1 MNQARVLIKRHDESE
16 LRAAPT
22 VRRQRRHVRRW
33 LVVAGLVAT
42 VWAAVAA
49 MTGVSA
55 QEELQEARAA
65 VRGVEEALADQDLER
80 ARVELAGAATHARNA
95 ATDLRRPY
103 MVPLRLVP
111 LLGPNLRSATALADA
126 VESTAESAGA
136 LADGLVPLTGSA
148 VEMGDR
154 EVSLAHVHQLAA
166 PLHDLSEALTTS
178 TIAVAAVDSR
188 WLIRPLAEARSSF
201 LELATPLAA
210 SVGTAAEITEVLP
223 TFLGAEAPKRYLLGA
238 ASLSELRASGGLMG
252 SWTVLHADDS
262 RLAFD
267 DFADIDELKSLED
280 DVAAPSEEYAER
292 YRSVGSLREWRNAN
306 LTPDFPS
313 SAQVML
319 EMWEGQGRPA
329 LDGVIL
335 VDSVVFARL
344 VEGSDALE
352 IPDVGT
358 VEADDILRF
367 VALDA
372 YAAFED
378 DAERKRALG
387 AVATSSFTRLFD
399 LLDTEDLPRLLSL
412 GPSLVEGGHVRVY
425 TRDDDV
431 QSVFADVGIDGALI
445 ATEGEMAGVFV
456 NNVAGNKVDWFT
468 RRSIEHH
475 VRLLPEGLTE
485 ATVSVGFDNRAPRE
499 GYPRHVLG
507 PWTPHTEAGDNLS
520 LVNIVCGRGCE
531 HLPVSDDAT
540 DGGTEM
546 GHPVADLRVLVP
558 AGQRRT
564 VTHRTQ
570 TTGGWHVDD
579 GDIVVPVV
587 HLLQPTLHQSALRV
601 RLTPPPGWVPA
612 ESPSGAEFADGDLV
626 WDTVGSGREE
636 LTFRLARVPSSSGEA
651 SGRPSRSAYEL
662 FGRQGSE
669 TVHDDERD

>member
-1 MNQARVLIKRHDESE
+1 VSEGRALIERPDQSQP
-16 LRAAPT
+16 LAAVT
-22 VRRQRRHVRRW
+22 VRRQRPPVGRW

-42 VWAAVAA
+42 VWAAAA
-49 MTGVSA
+49 VMTGMSA
-55 QEELQEARAA
+55 QGELQEAGVA
-65 VRGVEEALADQDLER
+65 VRSVEEALTDQDLER
-80 ARVELAGAATHARNA
+80 ARVELAGAVTHARSA
-95 ATDLRRPY
+95 AADLRRPH
-103 MVPLRLVP
+103 MVPLRVVP
-111 LLGPNLRSATALADA
+111 LLGPNLKSATALADA
-126 VESTAESAGA
+126 VESTAESAGS
-136 LADGLVPLTGSA
+136 LADGLARLADGA
-148 VEMGDR
+148 EERGDR

-166 PLHDLSEALTTS
+166 PLHELSEALATS
-178 TIAVAAVDSR
+178 TAAVAAADSR
-188 WLIRPLAEARSSF
+188 WLVRPLAEARGSF
-201 LELATPLAA
+201 LEFATPLAT
-210 SVGTAAEITEVLP
+210 SVGIAAEVTEVLP
-223 TFLGAEAPKRYLLGA
+223 TFLGVEEPKRYLLGA
-238 ASLSELRASGGLMG
+238 ASLSELRASGGLIG
-252 SWTVLHADDS
+252 SWSELRADDS

-267 DFADIDELKSLED
+267 DFADIDELKSLEV

-292 YRSVGSLREWRNAN
+292 YRSVGGLREWRNAN

-329 LDGVIL
+329 LDGVIV

-344 VEGSDALE
+344 VEGTDALE

-358 VEADDILRF
+358 VEAEDILRF

-399 LLDTEDLPRLLSL
+399 LLDTEDLPRLLTL
-412 GPSLVEGGHVRVY
+412 APSLVEGGHVRVY
-425 TRDDDV
+425 TRDGDV

-468 RRSIEHH
+468 RRRIEHH
-475 VRLLPEGLTE
+475 VRLLPEGRTE
-485 ATVSVGFDNRAPRE
+485 ATVSVGFDNRAPRD

-507 PWTPHTEAGDNLS
+507 PWTPHTAAGDNLS
-520 LVNIVCGRGCE
+520 LVNVLCGVGCE
-531 HLPVSDDAT
+531 HLPVSDGAT
-540 DGGTEM
+540 DGGTDR

-570 TTGGWHVDD
+570 TTGGWHIDD

-587 HLLQPTLHQSALRV
+587 HLLQPTLHPSALRV

-612 ESPSGAEFADGDLV
+612 ESPPGAEFADGDVV

-636 LTFRLARVPSSSGEA
+636 LTFRLAGVPSSSGESA
-651 SGRPSRSAYEL
+651 GRPSRSAYEL

-669 TVHDDERD
+669 TAHEDESD